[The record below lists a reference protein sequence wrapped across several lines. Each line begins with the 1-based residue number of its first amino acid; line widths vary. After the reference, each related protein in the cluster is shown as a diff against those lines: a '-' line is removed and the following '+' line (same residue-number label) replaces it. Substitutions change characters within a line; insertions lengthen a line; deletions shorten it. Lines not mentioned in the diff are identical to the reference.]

1 MLSKCDRIEKVSIC
15 PFRLEA
21 RHLVMTEDQISFP
34 LSGAVAAW
42 ERVLA
47 LTKCQHV
54 PSLCVMCSTAATVFF
69 CWKL

>member
-15 PFRLEA
+15 PLRIEA
-21 RHLVMTEDQISFP
+21 RHLVMTEDLEISFP

-47 LTKCQHV
+47 L
-54 PSLCVMCSTAATVFF
+54 
-69 CWKL
+69 